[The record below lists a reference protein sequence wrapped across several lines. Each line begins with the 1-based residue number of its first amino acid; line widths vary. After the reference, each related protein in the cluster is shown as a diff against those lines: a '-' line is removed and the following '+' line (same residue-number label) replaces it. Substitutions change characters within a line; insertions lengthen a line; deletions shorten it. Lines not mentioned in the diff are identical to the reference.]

1 MRIEDELGQ
10 QRQLCGACCVQ
21 TPGRELNADG
31 SVVDSGTVAVMKK
44 LLLLLIVLLVYLQYQ
59 LWFGDGSLQ
68 EFWELHQEV
77 EMQARENLELRERNA
92 ALQAEVADLRQGLDA
107 IEEHAREDLGMVKE
121 GETFYQVVE

>member
-1 MRIEDELGQ
+1 
-10 QRQLCGACCVQ
+10 
-21 TPGRELNADG
+21 
-31 SVVDSGTVAVMKK
+31 MKK

-68 EFWELHQEV
+68 NVWDLHREV
-77 EMQARENLELRERNA
+77 DMQHQENLELRERNA
-92 ALQAEVADLRQGLDA
+92 ALQAEVEDLQQGLDA

>member
-1 MRIEDELGQ
+1 
-10 QRQLCGACCVQ
+10 
-21 TPGRELNADG
+21 
-31 SVVDSGTVAVMKK
+31 MKK

-68 EFWELHQEV
+68 DVWELRQEV
-77 EMQARENLELRERNA
+77 EMQRQENLELRERNA
-92 ALQAEVADLRQGLDA
+92 ALQAEVTDLRQGLDA